1 LQFFGGKAFDLLDDE
16 EFQLVGVLGAF
27 RIEQS
32 GPVLVGVAQVMVVSF
47 GSHLNLH
54 GLVVPDSH

>member
-16 EFQLVGVLGAF
+16 EFQVVGVGASVCG
-27 RIEQS
+27 IQC
-32 GPVLVGVAQVMVVSF
+32 GPVLIGQAQVMVVSL

-54 GLVVPDSH
+54 GLVVSDSH